1 MKFGVLGTGMVGQAV
16 ATKLVALGHD
26 VCMGSRSKE
35 HKDASAWLEQVKGKA
50 KAGTFAE
57 TAHFGDVIV
66 NCTRGAFSLD
76 VLRGLDRNDL
86 AGKILID
93 IANPL
98 DMSHQPVTLTI
109 CNIDS
114 LGESI
119 QREFPETKVVKTLNT
134 VNCQVMVD
142 PKRVPGSHDLFLCGN
157 DASAKAT
164 VTSLLRDFGWGSV
177 IDLGDITNA
186 RATEQLL
193 PIWIR
198 LWQMFGTADFNF
210 EIVRADTKQAAA

>member
-1 MKFGVLGTGMVGQAV
+1 MKYGVLGTGMVGQAV

-26 VCMGSRSKE
+26 VMMGSRSKD
-35 HKDASAWLEQVKGKA
+35 HKDADAWLKQVKGKG
-50 KAGTFAE
+50 KAGIFAE
-57 TAHFGDVIV
+57 AAHFGDVLA
-66 NCTRGAFSLD
+66 NCTQGAFTLD
-76 VLRGLDRNDL
+76 VLRALDRKDF

-98 DMSHQPVTLTI
+98 DMSQQPPTLTI
-109 CNIDS
+109 CNTDS

-119 QREFPETKVVKTLNT
+119 QREFPETKVVKALNT

-142 PKRVPGSHDLFLCGN
+142 PKLVPGDHDLFICGN
-157 DASAKAT
+157 DAGAKAS
-164 VTSLLRDFGWGSV
+164 VTQLLRDFGWKSI
-177 IDLGDITNA
+177 IDMGDITNA

-198 LWQMFGTADFNF
+198 LFVMFGTPIFNF
-210 EIVRADTKQAAA
+210 KIVR